1 MTVKSLEIQ
10 LYPSCQ
16 LHLGSGVFALLPDYC
31 RSLNKRF
38 VIISDTQVPE
48 ETVFGVRNL
57 LEKVELDVRVFYFPA
72 GEIHKTRETKERL
85 ENHLLDWRYGRN
97 TCLLA
102 LGGGVATDLV
112 GFLASTYC
120 RGIPVIYLPTTLL
133 AMVDASIGGKTGVN
147 TRHGK
152 NLIGTFYQPLAVF
165 MDTDVLKTLPPEQW
179 SNGVVEI
186 IKHALIANAELFQ
199 KLQTSVGSLKT
210 DPQLLLDIIHES
222 CLIKKNIVESDEK
235 ESGLRQWLNY
245 GHTIGHAVE
254 SLEEYRLGHGEAV
267 AIGLLVETK
276 LSIEAG
282 FLAASVLRDLEKLL
296 TAYQLPLK
304 TAAFQNRK
312 ALLHQLKGDKKSKA
326 GEACFVMLDR
336 MGSARMVD
344 DTYAFPIERTMLE
357 RVLDWAA
364 ERFGETK
371 EEKK

>member
-1 MTVKSLEIQ
+1 MKFLKIQ
-10 LYPSCQ
+10 LDPPCPIY
-16 LHLGSGVFALLPDYC
+16 LGNGVLAERLPDC
-31 RSLNKRF
+31 VRALNKRC
-38 VIISDTQVPE
+38 VIISDDQLPE
-48 ETVFGVRNL
+48 ETVFSVRNL
-57 LEKVELDVRVFYFPA
+57 LEKEGLDIRVFYFPA
-72 GEIHKTRETKERL
+72 GEIHKTRETKEHL
-85 ENHLLDWRYGRN
+85 ENVLLDWQYGRD

-102 LGGGVATDLV
+102 LGGGVTTDLV

-165 MDTDVLKTLPPEQW
+165 MDTNTLKTLSPEQW

-186 IKHALIANAELFQ
+186 IKHALIASAELFQ
-199 KLQTSVGSLKT
+199 KLQASIGSLKNN
-210 DPQLLLDIIHES
+210 PQCLLEIIYQS

-254 SLEEYRLGHGEAV
+254 SLEEYRLSHGEAV

-282 FLAASVLRDLEKLL
+282 FLAASVLDDLEKLL
-296 TAYQLPLK
+296 NAYELPLETTAFQSRERFLYQL
-304 TAAFQNRK
+304 Q
-312 ALLHQLKGDKKSKA
+312 GDKKSKA
-326 GEACFVMLDR
+326 GEPHFVMLDKV
-336 MGSARMVD
+336 GNARMNNGS
-344 DTYAFPIERTMLE
+344 YAFPIASNLLD

-364 ERFGETK
+364 ERFKNQPTSI
-371 EEKK
+371 